1 MLDVDLL
8 QCWRIG
14 KSVFSAWLL
23 PLGFVGKVAVLRHST
38 TLSIRVAVVTGAA
51 LTLVTWVV
59 VVGVP
64 VPVLVWVAARQVVLN
79 HEVEIER
86 ADPFSWIAALLLAA
100 VLAGALDLAVVSLGF
115 TQRLGRRGFWTSV
128 AVNLL
133 CLVVAGYWT
142 TRHIL
147 EHPPEA

>member
-23 PLGFVGKVAVLRHST
+23 PLGFVGKIAVLRHST

-51 LTLVTWVV
+51 LTFVTWLVL
-59 VVGVP
+59 VGVP
-64 VPVLVWVAARQVVLN
+64 VPVLAWVAAHQLGLN
-79 HEVEIER
+79 RAVEIEG
-86 ADPFSWIAALLLAA
+86 ADPFSWIGALLLGA
-100 VLAGALDLAVVSLGF
+100 VLAGALDLAVLRLGF
-115 TQRLGRRGFWTSV
+115 TQRLGRRGFWTFV

-142 TRHIL
+142 ARHIL